1 MVMISS
7 NEYAASLKP
16 KLIPRPVRV
25 AVPVRVSFSA
35 TAYAIRD
42 FTMNLSEGGIFL
54 PTENMCE
61 VGTEGE
67 LKFRVSQFDE
77 PFVIKGR
84 VVRIV
89 EPGQEAGGQQA
100 GLGIQFLDLTEGLAS
115 RLKRVV
121 EGVSDGSVVE
131 AIRRGL
137 KESGK
142 GLDLDLRSRPV
153 DQKMMLALN
162 ANNQEIMAL
171 IRDGNPSVLTRLLD
185 CPRVGATHVLM
196 MVRMPSLPTRTL
208 SAIRKN
214 RKFLANEEI
223 RYRFC
228 IHPST
233 VISEAL
239 AELRLLPQSRQRQM
253 ARDMK
258 LRQPIRVKAQEL
270 SMPRTR
276 IQVGRR

>member
-1 MVMISS
+1 MQQ
-7 NEYAASLKP
+7 AGLKP

-25 AVPVRVSFSA
+25 AVPVLVSFSA

-42 FTMNLSEGGIFL
+42 FSLNLSEGGIFL
-54 PTENMCE
+54 PTENMCAI
-61 VGTEGE
+61 GTEGE

-77 PFVIKGR
+77 PFVLKAR
-84 VVRIV
+84 VVRVV

-100 GLGIQFLDLTEGLAS
+100 GLGIQFVDMSEEHVS

-137 KESGK
+137 RDSGK
-142 GLDLDLRSRPV
+142 PLDLDLRSRPI

-171 IRDGNPSVLTRLLD
+171 IRDGNPSVMTRLLD

-196 MVRMPSLPTRTL
+196 MVRMPSLSTRTL

-214 RKFLANEEI
+214 RKFLANEEV

-228 IHPST
+228 IHRNT
-233 VISEAL
+233 VVSEAI

-276 IQVGRR
+276 IHAGRR